1 MITLGELQSIK
12 WREGKIEEYDV
23 IDILNK
29 NSKYSIAGYEDKFIL
44 NEGSETPSQEDIDLA
59 ITEKK
64 KEYEN
69 SKYILERSS
78 KYPSIQEQLDMQY
91 WDAVNG
97 TKKWQEAV
105 AKVKDDNPKP
115 E

>member
-44 NEGSETPSQEDIDLA
+44 NEGSETPTKEDIELA
-59 ITEKK
+59 IAEKK
-64 KEYEN
+64 KEYQN
-69 SKYILERSS
+69 TKYVLERSLE
-78 KYPSIQEQLDMQY
+78 YPSIEELVVALYDEE
-91 WDAVNG
+91 DKASIIERRNAV
-97 TKKWQEAV
+97 K
-105 AKVKDDNPKP
+105 AKYPKP

>member
-44 NEGSETPSQEDIDLA
+44 NEGSETPTKEDIELA
-59 ITEKK
+59 IAAKK
-64 KEYEN
+64 KEYQN
-69 SKYILERSS
+69 TKYVLERSLE
-78 KYPSIQEQLDMQY
+78 YPSIEELVVALYDEE
-91 WDAVNG
+91 DKASIIERRNAV
-97 TKKWQEAV
+97 K
-105 AKVKDDNPKP
+105 AKYPKP

>member
-23 IDILNK
+23 RDILNK

-44 NEGSETPSQEDIDLA
+44 NEGSETPTKEDIELA
-59 ITEKK
+59 ISEKK
-64 KEYEN
+64 KEYQN
-69 SKYILERSS
+69 TKYVLERSLE
-78 KYPSIQEQLDMQY
+78 YPSIEELVVALYDEE
-91 WDAVNG
+91 DKASIIERRNAV
-97 TKKWQEAV
+97 K
-105 AKVKDDNPKP
+105 AKYPKP

>member
-44 NEGSETPSQEDIDLA
+44 NEGSETPTKEDIELA
-59 ITEKK
+59 IAEKK
-64 KEYEN
+64 KEYQN
-69 SKYILERSS
+69 TKYVLERSLE
-78 KYPSIQEQLDMQY
+78 YPSIEELVVALYDEE
-91 WDAVNG
+91 DKASIIERRNAV
-97 TKKWQEAV
+97 K
-105 AKVKDDNPKP
+105 AKYPNP

>member
-64 KEYEN
+64 KEYEKVRDIIN
-69 SKYILERSS
+69 KGTIFEVINIKIGLNLLELN
-78 KYPSIQEQLDMQY
+78 KNFIP
-91 WDAVNG
+91 A
-97 TKKWQEAV
+97 
-105 AKVKDDNPKP
+105 
-115 E
+115 

>member
-44 NEGSETPSQEDIDLA
+44 NEGSETPTKEDIELA
-59 ITEKK
+59 IAEKK
-64 KEYEN
+64 KEYQN
-69 SKYILERSS
+69 TKYVLERSLEYPTIEELVVALYDEQDKAS
-78 KYPSIQEQLDMQY
+78 IIERRTAVKAKY
-91 WDAVNG
+91 
-97 TKKWQEAV
+97 
-105 AKVKDDNPKP
+105 PKP

>member
-44 NEGSETPSQEDIDLA
+44 NEGSKTPTKEDIELA
-59 ITEKK
+59 IAEKK
-64 KEYEN
+64 KEYQN
-69 SKYILERSS
+69 TKYVLERSLE
-78 KYPSIQEQLDMQY
+78 YPSIEELVVALYDEE
-91 WDAVNG
+91 DKASIIERRNAV
-97 TKKWQEAV
+97 K
-105 AKVKDDNPKP
+105 AKYPKP

>member
-44 NEGSETPSQEDIDLA
+44 NEGSETPTKEDIELA
-59 ITEKK
+59 IAEKK
-64 KEYEN
+64 KEYQN
-69 SKYILERSS
+69 TKYVLERSLE
-78 KYPSIQEQLDMQY
+78 YPSIEELVVALYDEE
-91 WDAVNG
+91 DKASIIERRTAV
-97 TKKWQEAV
+97 K
-105 AKVKDDNPKP
+105 AKYPKP